1 VTSPELRHSRIAI
14 LAYFFILG
22 VAFTAWSARLPA
34 IKQSLHLS
42 DGRLGLALFAV
53 PAGSVLTLALSGRIA
68 DRFGAERVLRIA
80 GVLFP
85 AALVPVA
92 LAGNLAEL
100 MAMLAL
106 FGALAGLLDVSMN
119 ACGARL
125 ELGYGRP
132 IMSSLHAGYSIAGL
146 GGAAIG
152 GISAWLGA
160 SPLATFA
167 VTAAAL
173 IVLGL
178 LAAPH
183 VFIPAVAPPGKDSS
197 DPRRSPRQI
206 ATVIW
211 VLGLLALCGQVG
223 EGSAGDWSAVYLH
236 VDLGTSAAAAAV
248 ALGAFSVTMAAGRVA
263 GDRLAARFGP
273 VRLVRAS
280 GLVAGLGLAGGLLVG
295 TPAAAIVGFALLGLG
310 LAGIFPQIVTAAARL
325 DPGQAGRNI
334 GRIAAVS
341 YSGLLSGPVV
351 IGAIASGV
359 GLRNALLVPAA
370 LAVLVAAAAGV
381 MKPRLARRPAQRSE
395 QGVLRLHPA
404 HGVVVQRDAAD
415 APVGGQ
421 GTRLRP
427 DLLGGEHALH
437 RSQQR
442 VPVQKLQISGQLLDA
457 VNFAAPFDL
466 HRDAHARAVPAH
478 EVDRPD
484 RGRVLAAD
492 QPPALA
498 EHVELDREQL
508 LQVRLHPV
516 LDQAG
521 VDAEVDRGIAHH
533 VGKGDDQGLARLAG
547 HRPQAGLLGE
557 PARGRHPVQRL
568 VRAAVGMHEH
578 RAVRLDDEQ
587 AQGLGEVGGE
597 PADVVDAAP
606 RDDEPHVG

>member
-1 VTSPELRHSRIAI
+1 VTSPRLRHSRIAI
-14 LAYFFILG
+14 LGYFFILG
-22 VAFTAWSARLPA
+22 VAFSAWSARLPA

-68 DRFGAERVLRIA
+68 DRFGAVRVLRVA
-80 GVLFP
+80 GVLDP
-85 AALVPVA
+85 AALVLVG
-92 LAGNLAEL
+92 LARNLTEL
-100 MAMLAL
+100 MATLAL

-132 IMSSLHAGYSIAGL
+132 IMSSLHAGYSLAGL

-152 GISAWLGA
+152 GVSAWLGA

-167 VTAAAL
+167 VAAAAL

-183 VFIPAVAPPGKDSS
+183 VFIPAVTPPDEHPGDPPRRGAGPGGRPPG
-197 DPRRSPRQI
+197 SPRTPRQVT
-206 ATVIW
+206 TVIW

-236 VDLGTSAAAAAV
+236 VNLGTSPGAAAV

-263 GDRLAARFGP
+263 GDRLAARFGS

-280 GLVAGLGLAGGLLVG
+280 GLVAGLGLAGGLLGG
-295 TPAAAIVGFALLGLG
+295 TRAAAIAGFALLGLG

-341 YSGLLSGPVV
+341 YSGLLSGPVA

-381 MKPRLARRPAQRSE
+381 MKPARLARDRDGRS
-395 QGVLRLHPA
+395 
-404 HGVVVQRDAAD
+404 
-415 APVGGQ
+415 
-421 GTRLRP
+421 TTW
-427 DLLGGEHALH
+427 
-437 RSQQR
+437 
-442 VPVQKLQISGQLLDA
+442 
-457 VNFAAPFDL
+457 
-466 HRDAHARAVPAH
+466 RA
-478 EVDRPD
+478 
-484 RGRVLAAD
+484 G
-492 QPPALA
+492 
-498 EHVELDREQL
+498 
-508 LQVRLHPV
+508 
-516 LDQAG
+516 
-521 VDAEVDRGIAHH
+521 
-533 VGKGDDQGLARLAG
+533 
-547 HRPQAGLLGE
+547 
-557 PARGRHPVQRL
+557 
-568 VRAAVGMHEH
+568 
-578 RAVRLDDEQ
+578 
-587 AQGLGEVGGE
+587 
-597 PADVVDAAP
+597 
-606 RDDEPHVG
+606 